1 RHTEINKSFGD
12 SFVSPYFDFSDQTIK
27 DNEKDEDDIQEILE
41 EFINGDIQKITEPQ
55 LPELINLIN
64 NNETVKDSFE
74 YNPESVFALNNIM
87 KYIDNKFYEI
97 VNDSIH
103 FNLSDVKNFSAY
115 DIHSSK
121 KESLSN
127 GTIYKKFN

>member
-1 RHTEINKSFGD
+1 
-12 SFVSPYFDFSDQTIK
+12 
-27 DNEKDEDDIQEILE
+27 
-41 EFINGDIQKITEPQ
+41 DIQKITEPQ

-127 GTIYKKFN
+127 GTIYKKFNNKKLTFHEFVIVSAIANFYKSPYIKMINVE